1 MHLVKMGTFTKMFSL
16 TANNIIFFF
25 FFFFWGGGGEPPPP
39 PPKPELQIQGRKGNE
54 NARRKL
60 GSQMNGR
67 KMLAVVSSRAL

>member
-25 FFFFWGGGGEPPPP
+25 FFFGGGG
-39 PPKPELQIQGRKGNE
+39 KPELQIQGRKGNE

-67 KMLAVVSSRAL
+67 KMLAVVSSNISRAL

>member
-25 FFFFWGGGGEPPPP
+25 FFFWGGG
-39 PPKPELQIQGRKGNE
+39 KPELQIQGRKGNE

-67 KMLAVVSSRAL
+67 KMLAVVSSNISRAL

>member
-1 MHLVKMGTFTKMFSL
+1 MHLVKMGTFTKMFSF

-25 FFFFWGGGGEPPPP
+25 FFFLGGGE
-39 PPKPELQIQGRKGNE
+39 PELQIQGREGDE

-67 KMLAVVSSRAL
+67 KMLTVVSSNISRAL

>member
-25 FFFFWGGGGEPPPP
+25 FWEGV
-39 PPKPELQIQGRKGNE
+39 KPELQIQGRKGNE

-60 GSQMNGR
+60 GLQMNGR
-67 KMLAVVSSRAL
+67 KMLAVVSSNISRAL

>member
-25 FFFFWGGGGEPPPP
+25 FREGV
-39 PPKPELQIQGRKGNE
+39 KPELQIQGRKGNE

-60 GSQMNGR
+60 GLQMNGR
-67 KMLAVVSSRAL
+67 KMLAVVSSNISRAL

>member
-16 TANNIIFFF
+16 TANNLFFF
-25 FFFFWGGGGEPPPP
+25 LFFWGGGEP
-39 PPKPELQIQGRKGNE
+39 ESQIQGRKGNE

-67 KMLAVVSSRAL
+67 KMLAVVSSNISRAL

>member
-25 FFFFWGGGGEPPPP
+25 LGRG
-39 PPKPELQIQGRKGNE
+39 KPELQIKGRKGNE

-60 GSQMNGR
+60 GLQMNGR
-67 KMLAVVSSRAL
+67 KMLAVVSSNISRAL

>member
-25 FFFFWGGGGEPPPP
+25 FFFFGGGGGNPV
-39 PPKPELQIQGRKGNE
+39 LQIQGRKGNE

-67 KMLAVVSSRAL
+67 KMLAVVSSNISRAL